1 MSADAILAAIR
12 AESDR
17 EVTGVLAAA
26 RADADE
32 LVRGARA
39 ALDRH
44 VTEALAAAEP
54 ELAADAARRVNVARL
69 RLLHAR
75 ARRRADRVAAVFDAA
90 RDELAAMVAGGD
102 PRWNR
107 ARARLQALALEAIG
121 ATAVVEEE
129 ARGSAIRARSRDGT
143 ITVDASLDT
152 RLARARALLADA
164 VAELASTG

>member
-17 EVTGVLAAA
+17 EVTDILAAA
-26 RADADE
+26 RADADA
-32 LVRGARA
+32 LVSDARA

-44 VTEALAAAEP
+44 VAEALAAAEP

-75 ARRRADRVAAVFDAA
+75 ARRRADRVDAVFDAA
-90 RDELAAMVAGGD
+90 RDELEMLVSRGD
-102 PRWNR
+102 TRWTR
-107 ARARLQALALEAIG
+107 ARARLQASALDAIG
-121 ATAVVEEE
+121 TAGVAVEDTG
-129 ARGSAIRARSRDGT
+129 GSAIRARSRDGA
-143 ITVDASLDT
+143 ITVDASLDV